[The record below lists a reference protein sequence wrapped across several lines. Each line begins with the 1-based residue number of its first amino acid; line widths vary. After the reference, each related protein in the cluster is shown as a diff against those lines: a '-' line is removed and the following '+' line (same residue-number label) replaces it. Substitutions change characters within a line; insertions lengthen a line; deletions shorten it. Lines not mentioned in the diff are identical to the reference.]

1 MKTKVEK
8 LMKANRL
15 EKGELMKKAQRN
27 AYKINIYNHHSGEFA
42 PRVFSVA
49 QKVIFSKTTGASD
62 HNDFTRGE
70 IAYSLVDSAQERINE
85 HRSVELLDVCSK
97 ILSEKEFSL
106 RIKKVIP
113 YMRQIKEYLIPE
125 TTLEKLYLA
134 IKRDYQHYLYF
145 CNLLKNKKV
154 NIVHTTYDSNFKKIR
169 LHGIVD
175 SNQPECEIYNEQI
188 LVHPPLMRTSSLM
201 IPRRCFRHDNVDAGL
216 MSTQTELLYLIANS
230 RTNTALHY
238 IENGDYINDYSME
251 FGYTPILLAL
261 SKGWNHVDSRKH
273 FLAQKPIIEALLD
286 KKALE
291 VNCIHL
297 RNGMT
302 PLHIACLRGDCPE
315 LIKALIKRGADCG
328 ALDYKGR
335 KPVDML
341 HVSDEEKQEIIC
353 ELSGTSD
360 SSFHVFKQYD
370 YLSKQSEMA
379 TVPTSKE
386 HKQYIL
392 YIRYLLAKSA
402 MQKLIPNFA

>member
-1 MKTKVEK
+1 MEIKS
-8 LMKANRL
+8 
-15 EKGELMKKAQRN
+15 ELLQAR
-27 AYKINIYNHHSGEFA
+27 YN
-42 PRVFSVA
+42 
-49 QKVIFSKTTGASD
+49 
-62 HNDFTRGE
+62 
-70 IAYSLVDSAQERINE
+70 ERAE
-85 HRSVELLDVCSK
+85 QRSVELLHVFSQA
-97 ILSEKEFSL
+97 LNEKEFAL

-113 YMRQIKEYLIPE
+113 YMRQINEYSIPKS
-125 TTLEKLYLA
+125 TLNKLNQA

-145 CNLLKNKKV
+145 CNLLEHKKV

-175 SNQPECEIYNEQI
+175 SNQPECEIYNDRV
-188 LVHPPLMRTSSLM
+188 LVHPPLIRSSSLM
-201 IPRRCFRHDNVDAGL
+201 IPRRCFKHDNIDAGL
-216 MSTQTELLYLIANS
+216 ISSQTELLYYIANS

-238 IENGDYINDYSME
+238 IEDGDYINDYSME

-261 SKGWNHVDSRKH
+261 CKGWNHVDSRKH
-273 FLAQKPIIEALLD
+273 LLAQKPIIEALLD

-302 PLHIACLRGDCPE
+302 PLHIACLRGDCPD
-315 LIKALIKRGADCG
+315 LIKALIKRGADCD

-341 HVSDEEKQEIIC
+341 HVSDEEMQEIIC

-386 HKQYIL
+386 RKQCIL
-392 YIRYLLAKSA
+392 NIRYLLAKSA
-402 MQKLIPNFA
+402 VQKIIPNFA

>member
-1 MKTKVEK
+1 MFTKVNKMEIK
-8 LMKANRL
+8 S
-15 EKGELMKKAQRN
+15 ELHQYR
-27 AYKINIYNHHSGEFA
+27 YN
-42 PRVFSVA
+42 
-49 QKVIFSKTTGASD
+49 
-62 HNDFTRGE
+62 
-70 IAYSLVDSAQERINE
+70 ERTE
-85 HRSVELLDVCSK
+85 QHSVELLDVFSK
-97 ILSEKEFSL
+97 TLSEKEFTL

-113 YMRQIKEYLIPE
+113 YMHQINEYLIPK
-125 TTLEKLYLA
+125 TTLNKLNLA

-145 CNLLKNKKV
+145 CDLLKNKKV

-169 LHGIVD
+169 LHGLVD
-175 SNQPECEIYNEQI
+175 SNQPECEIYNEHVI
-188 LVHPPLMRTSSLM
+188 VHPPLMRTSSLM
-201 IPRRCFRHDNVDAGL
+201 IPRRCFKHDNVDAGL
-216 MSTQTELLYLIANS
+216 MSSQTELLYYIANS

-238 IENGDYINDYSME
+238 IEDGDYINDYSME

-261 SKGWNHVDSRKH
+261 CKGWNHVDSRKH

-315 LIKALIKRGADCG
+315 LIKALIKRGADCD

-341 HVSDEEKQEIIC
+341 HVTDEEMQEIIC
-353 ELSGTSD
+353 EFSEASD
-360 SSFHVFKQYD
+360 SSFHVFKQHD
-370 YLSKQSEMA
+370 YLSRHSEMA

-386 HKQYIL
+386 RKQSIL
-392 YIRYLLAKSA
+392 SIRYLLAKSA
-402 MQKLIPNFA
+402 VQKLIPNFA